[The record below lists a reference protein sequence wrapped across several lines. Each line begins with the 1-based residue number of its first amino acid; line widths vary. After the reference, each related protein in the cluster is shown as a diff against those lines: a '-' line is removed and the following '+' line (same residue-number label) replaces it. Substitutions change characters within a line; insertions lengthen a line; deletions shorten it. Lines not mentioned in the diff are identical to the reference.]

1 MHIMM
6 ACEALNSKRRLELR
20 YDGHTRIVEVH
31 AAGRNKLGEAVMLV
45 WQVEGGSSTGTSTGW
60 RRLKLDE
67 IRSAALTDQASA
79 APREGYLRND
89 PTIARI
95 LCQL

>member
-1 MHIMM
+1 MT
-6 ACEALNSKRRLELR
+6 ACEALNSARCLELR
-20 YDGHTRIVEVH
+20 YDGYTRVVEVH

-45 WQVEGGSSTGTSTGW
+45 WQIAGGSSSGTSTGW

-67 IRSAALTDQASA
+67 VRSAALTSQASA

-95 LCQL
+95 LCQV